1 MSEKKTEAAPKQ
13 ACRACGAAI
22 TEKTEHFPFCSERCR
37 FADLGKWFDESYR
50 VSRPIEQADLD
61 QAD

>member
-1 MSEKKTEAAPKQ
+1 MSNNTERAKRQ
-13 ACRACGAAI
+13 TCRACGERI
-22 TEKTEHFPFCSERCR
+22 TEAGEHFPFCSERCQY
-37 FADLGKWFDESYR
+37 ADLGKWFDESYR